1 MCLVTV
7 VKYILSFCLI
17 KLSRRSVIYYSA
29 VRSSGPVLVV
39 MGLPR
44 LKKVHNVLKRLEA
57 RTETLVDTVSE
68 DGRIV
73 SKI

>member
-7 VKYILSFCLI
+7 FKFILSFCLI
-17 KLSRRSVIYYSA
+17 KLSRRRVIYCSA
-29 VRSSGPVLVV
+29 VRSSGLVLVV
-39 MGLPR
+39 RGLPS

-57 RTETLVDTVSE
+57 RTETLVETVSE

-73 SKI
+73 RKI